1 MGTSSGTRDRACSSS
16 TATGSRRAT
25 GGAQPANVER
35 GTSARAA
42 LPIVVRS
49 AFVRCWTRGAP
60 LLLTCMLALGQRLRL
75 ECLELGLV
83 DRAAVEQLLGL
94 VDLVRRPRGLRHGL
108 DVVVELRLG
117 GAGLLEVP
125 VAHVPAVG
133 DQVDQHTEPRQDD

>member
-1 MGTSSGTRDRACSSS
+1 IGTSSGTRDCACSSR
-16 TATGSRRAT
+16 TATGSRRTT

-60 LLLTCMLALGQRLRL
+60 LALTCMVGLGQRLGL
-75 ECLELGLV
+75 ERLELGLV
-83 DRAAVEQLLGL
+83 DRPAVEQLLGP
-94 VDLVRRPRGLRHGL
+94 VDLVRRPGRIRHGL

-117 GAGLLEVP
+117 GARL
-125 VAHVPAVG
+125 
-133 DQVDQHTEPRQDD
+133 

>member
-49 AFVRCWTRGAP
+49 AFVRCWTRGVP
-60 LLLTCMLALGQRLRL
+60 LVLTCMVGLGQRLGL
-75 ECLELGLV
+75 ERLELGLV
-83 DRAAVEQLLGL
+83 DRPTVEQLLGL
-94 VDLVRRPRGLRHGL
+94 VDLARGPGRACHGL
-108 DVVVELRLG
+108 DVV
-117 GAGLLEVP
+117 
-125 VAHVPAVG
+125 
-133 DQVDQHTEPRQDD
+133 